1 MEGDETMKYSELNE
15 CGKRDAMHTVVNSSM
30 FANYTEEEL
39 VEMIRDFAEICGGLC
54 GTEFEIIVR
63 KKDNKAHKLDI
74 QKYVGKIQKVAG
86 DCNRLTDDAVE
97 MIVALYEDGYSK
109 NAISTSLG
117 LSRNTVAKYLKDNE
131 K

>member
-15 CGKRDAMHTVVNSSM
+15 CGKRDAMHTVVNNRM

-54 GTEFEIIVR
+54 GTEFEVTIR
-63 KKDNKAHKLDI
+63 KKDSKTHKIDI
-74 QKYVGKIQKVAG
+74 QKCAEKVQKIAA
-86 DCNRLTDDAVE
+86 DCNRLTDEAVE
-97 MIVALYEDGYSK
+97 MIVALYKDGYSK
-109 NAISTSLG
+109 NAIATSLG

>member
-1 MEGDETMKYSELNE
+1 MKYSDLNK
-15 CGKRDAMHTVVNSSM
+15 CGKRDAMHTVVNNSM
-30 FANYTEEEL
+30 FANYTEEEF

-86 DCNRLTDDAVE
+86 DCNRLTDEAVE

-109 NAISTSLG
+109 NAIATSLG
-117 LSRNTVAKYLKDNE
+117 LSRNTVAKYLKNIE

>member
-1 MEGDETMKYSELNE
+1 MKYSDLNK
-15 CGKRDAMHTVVNSSM
+15 CGKRDAMHKVVNNSM
-30 FANYTEEEL
+30 FANYTEEEF

-54 GTEFEIIVR
+54 GTEFEVTIR

-117 LSRNTVAKYLKDNE
+117 LSRNTVAKYIRKSLE
-131 K
+131 IRICR

>member
-1 MEGDETMKYSELNE
+1 MEGDETMKYTELDKR
-15 CGKRDAMHTVVNSSM
+15 GKRDAMHTVVNNSM

-63 KKDNKAHKLDI
+63 KRDSKTHKLDI
-74 QKYVGKIQKVAG
+74 QQYVGKIQKVAG
-86 DCNRLTDDAVE
+86 DCNRLTDEAVE
-97 MIVALYEDGYSK
+97 TIVALYKDGYSK
-109 NAISTSLG
+109 NAIATSLG

>member
-1 MEGDETMKYSELNE
+1 MKYSELKE
-15 CGKRDAMHTVVNSSM
+15 CGKKNAMHTVVNNSM

-54 GTEFEIIVR
+54 GTEFEIVVR

-86 DCNRLTDDAVE
+86 DCNRLTDEAVE
-97 MIVALYEDGYSK
+97 MIVALYKDGYSK
-109 NAISTSLG
+109 NAIATSLG

>member
-1 MEGDETMKYSELNE
+1 MKYSELKE
-15 CGKRDAMHTVVNSSM
+15 CGKKNAMHTVVNNSM
-30 FANYTEEEL
+30 FANYTEEEF

-54 GTEFEIIVR
+54 GTEFEVTIR

>member
-1 MEGDETMKYSELNE
+1 MKYSELSE
-15 CGKRDAMHTVVNSSM
+15 CEKKHAMHVVVDNGR

-63 KKDNKAHKLDI
+63 KRDSKTHKIDI
-74 QKYVGKIQKVAG
+74 QKCAEKVQKVAG
-86 DCNRLTDDAVE
+86 DCNRLTDEAVE
-97 MIVALYEDGYSK
+97 TIVALYKDGYSK
-109 NAISTSLG
+109 NAIATSLG

>member
-1 MEGDETMKYSELNE
+1 MKYSDLNK
-15 CGKRDAMHTVVNSSM
+15 CGKRDAMHKVVNNSM
-30 FANYTEEEL
+30 FANYTEEEF
-39 VEMIRDFAEICGGLC
+39 VGMIRDFAEICGGLC
-54 GTEFEIIVR
+54 GTEFEVTIR

-117 LSRNTVAKYLKDNE
+117 LSRNTVAKYLMNIQK
-131 K
+131 

>member
-1 MEGDETMKYSELNE
+1 MKYSDLNK
-15 CGKRDAMHTVVNSSM
+15 CGKRDAMHKVVNNSM
-30 FANYTEEEL
+30 FANYTEEEF

-54 GTEFEIIVR
+54 GTEFEVTIR

-97 MIVALYEDGYSK
+97 MLVALYEDGYSK

-117 LSRNTVAKYLKDNE
+117 LSRNTVAKYIRKSLE
-131 K
+131 IRICR